1 MDSSKPLVKNHPI
14 QEIDTKTDTRD
25 YLAHAR
31 KYAQQKVLQIG
42 S

>member
-1 MDSSKPLVKNHPI
+1 MDSSKPLAKNHPI

-31 KYAQQKVLQIG
+31 NMHNKKVLQIG